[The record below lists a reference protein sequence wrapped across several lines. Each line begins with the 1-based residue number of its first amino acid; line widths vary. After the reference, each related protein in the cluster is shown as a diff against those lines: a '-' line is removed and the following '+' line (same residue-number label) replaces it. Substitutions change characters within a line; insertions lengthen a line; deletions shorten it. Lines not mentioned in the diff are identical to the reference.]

1 MVRSRSVLTLETPAR
16 LSKVICSL
24 FWNTCIRAIEQERMA
39 NGHNHPLGTTTDGDA
54 YREHLGYSCR
64 VAL

>member
-1 MVRSRSVLTLETPAR
+1 MRSRSVLTLETPAR

-24 FWNTCIRAIEQERMA
+24 FWNTYIRAIGQERMA
-39 NGHNHPLGTTTDGDA
+39 NGHNHPFGTTADGDA
-54 YREHLGYSCR
+54 YREHLKYRCR